1 MFDFKEGFRVIYTL
15 AVVGMTAILSVGLWL
30 SYQAIVWL
38 GEWLHILATR

>member
-15 AVVGMTAILSVGLWL
+15 AIVGMVAIASIGIWL